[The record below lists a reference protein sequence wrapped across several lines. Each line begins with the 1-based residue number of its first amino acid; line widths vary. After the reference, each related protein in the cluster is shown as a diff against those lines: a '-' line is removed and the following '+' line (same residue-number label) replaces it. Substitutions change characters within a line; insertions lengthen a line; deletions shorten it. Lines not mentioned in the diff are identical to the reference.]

1 MTAKIS
7 RRELIQKS
15 LFGFGALSLSV
26 GFTGCNDSSDQETA
40 TLQVNFEH
48 GVASGDPLQ
57 DRVILWTRLTPS
69 DSSARLQVTWEIA
82 LDQQFKQII
91 KTDKVTTA
99 AAQDF
104 TVKVDAIGLKPN
116 QSYFYRFSFGDK
128 ISPIGQTKTLP
139 TSTSKVSFAVC
150 SCSNYPAG
158 YFYVYREMAK
168 QDVDVVI
175 HLGDYIYE
183 YGADGYAAEDAAK
196 LGRTLAADNDK
207 EIIKLDDYRKR
218 YALYRKDKDLQSL
231 HHRHP
236 FIVIWDDHELAND
249 AWREGAENHTE
260 ETANAKNE
268 GKFSERKLAALQAYF
283 EWMPIR
289 PVDNQ
294 HIKIYRQ
301 FNFGGLVNLMMLDTR
316 IIARDEQLEYG
327 KFINPMTGKLDA
339 VAFQAALFNS
349 TRTIMGETQREWLL
363 GNKEKNIVG
372 VIQSSNATWDVLGQ
386 QILMTKMFVPAELL
400 QALAEI
406 TAGNPSLDT
415 LNKMNAQITELVKL
429 KLRLIQG
436 DPTLT
441 AQDKAR
447 VLTVAPYNLD
457 AWDGYFAERE
467 IVYGTLAQLKKKV
480 VVLAGDTHN
489 AWSSNLYSKDG
500 VFVGVELATSS
511 VSSPGL
517 EKYLNIPLDQLQQ
530 FEFAFTTLID
540 ELNYCNLNQRGYL
553 IVQFDET
560 QVQSQWIYVDSIK
573 KPEYVID
580 KSRGYQLSLDNNLLP
595 VKTGQQVA

>member
-15 LFGFGALSLSV
+15 LFGFGALSLSA

-168 QDVDVVI
+168 QNVDVVI

-183 YGADGYAAEDAAK
+183 YGADGYATEDATK
-196 LGRTLAADNDK
+196 LGRTLPADNNK

-218 YALYRKDKDLQSL
+218 YALYRKDKDLQAL

-249 AWREGAENHTE
+249 TWREGADNHTE

-289 PVDNQ
+289 PIDDQ

-301 FNFGGLVNLMMLDTR
+301 FDFGNLVQLTMLDTR
-316 IIARDEQLEYG
+316 IIARDKQLDYADY
-327 KFINPMTGKLDA
+327 MTANGLLNAAK
-339 VAFQAALFNS
+339 FQADLTNPA
-349 TRTIMGETQREWLL
+349 RTLMGYTQRDWLL
-363 GNKEKNIVG
+363 GKL
-372 VIQSSNATWDVLGQ
+372 QQSNATWNVLGQ
-386 QILMTKMFVPAELL
+386 QILMTKMLVPAELL
-400 QALAEI
+400 FALAEI
-406 TAGNPSLDT
+406 TAGHPSDET
-415 LNKMNAQITELVKL
+415 LEKMNAQITELITL
-429 KLRLIQG
+429 KFRLQKG

-441 AQDKAR
+441 PQEKAR
-447 VLTVAPYNLD
+447 VQTVAPYNLD

-467 IVYGTLAQLKKKV
+467 ILYGTLAQLNKKV

-500 VFVGVELATSS
+500 AFVGVELATSS

-517 EKYLNIPLDQLQQ
+517 EKYLDIPLAQLQQ

-573 KPEYVID
+573 KAEYVVD
-580 KSRGYQLSLDNNLLP
+580 TARQYQLSFDKNLLP
-595 VKTGQQVA
+595 VKTAQQVA

>member
-15 LFGFGALSLSV
+15 LFGFGALSLSA

-40 TLQVNFEH
+40 TLQVSFEH

-69 DSSARLQVTWEIA
+69 ESSARLQVTWEIA

-91 KTDKVTTA
+91 KTDKVTTTA
-99 AAQDF
+99 SQDF
-104 TVKVDAIGLKPN
+104 TVKVDATGLKPD
-116 QSYFYRFSFGDK
+116 QSYFYRFIFGDK
-128 ISPIGQTKTLP
+128 VSPVGQTKTLP
-139 TSTSKVSFAVC
+139 SSATKVSFAVC

-168 QDVDVVI
+168 QNVDVVI

-196 LGRTLAADNDK
+196 LGRTLAADNNK

-218 YALYRKDKDLQSL
+218 YALYRKDKDLQAL

-249 AWREGAENHTE
+249 AWREGAENHQP
-260 ETANAKNE
+260 NE
-268 GKFSERKLAALQAYF
+268 GSFLDRKLAALQAYF

-289 PVDNQ
+289 PVDDQ
-294 HIKIYRQ
+294 HTKIYRQ
-301 FNFGGLVNLMMLDTR
+301 FDFGNLVQLTMLDTR
-316 IIARDEQLEYG
+316 IIARDEQLDYANYMTANG
-327 KFINPMTGKLDA
+327 LDIAKFQADLTNPARTLMGYTQRDWLIGKL
-339 VAFQAALFNS
+339 QQS
-349 TRTIMGETQREWLL
+349 TANW
-363 GNKEKNIVG
+363 N
-372 VIQSSNATWDVLGQ
+372 VLGQ
-386 QILMTKMFVPAELL
+386 QILMTKMLVPAELL
-400 QALAEI
+400 LALAEI
-406 TAGNPSLDT
+406 TAGNPSADT
-415 LNKMNAQITELVKL
+415 LNKMNAQITELVTL
-429 KLRLIQG
+429 KVRLQKG

-441 AQDKAR
+441 AQEKAR

-467 IVYGTLAQLKKKV
+467 IVYAALAQLKKKV

-500 VFVGVELATSS
+500 AFVGVELATSS

-517 EKYLNIPLDQLQQ
+517 EKYLNIPLAQLQQ

-553 IVQFDET
+553 IVQFDAA

-580 KSRGYQLSLDNNLLP
+580 QSRGYQLSLDKNLLP

>member
-15 LFGFGALSLSV
+15 LFGFGALSLTA
-26 GFTGCNDSSDQETA
+26 GLTGCNDSSEQETA
-40 TLQVNFEH
+40 ALQVNFDH

-57 DRVILWTRLTPS
+57 DRVILWTRLTPN

-82 LDQQFKQII
+82 LDQKFKQIVN
-91 KTDKVTTA
+91 TNKVITA

-104 TVKVDAIGLKPN
+104 TVKVDATGLKPN
-116 QSYFYRFSFGDK
+116 QSYFYRFIFGDK

-150 SCSNYPAG
+150 SCSYYTVG
-158 YFYVYREMAK
+158 YFHVYREMAK
-168 QDVDVVI
+168 QNVDLVI

-183 YGADGYAAEDAAK
+183 YGTDGYAKDEAVRK
-196 LGRTLAADNDK
+196 LEADNNT
-207 EIIKLDDYRKR
+207 EILKLDDYRKR
-218 YALYRKDKDLQSL
+218 YALYRKDKDLQAL

-249 AWREGAENHTE
+249 AWREGAENHQS
-260 ETANAKNE
+260 NE
-268 GKFSERKLAALQAYF
+268 GPFLDRKLAALQAYF

-289 PVDNQ
+289 PVDDQ
-294 HIKIYRQ
+294 HTKIYRQ
-301 FNFGGLVNLMMLDTR
+301 FDFGNLVQLTMLDTR
-316 IIARDEQLEYG
+316 IIARDEQLDYAKYMTANG
-327 KFINPMTGKLDA
+327 LDIAKFQADLTNPARTLMGYTQRDWLIGKL
-339 VAFQAALFNS
+339 QQS
-349 TRTIMGETQREWLL
+349 TANW
-363 GNKEKNIVG
+363 N
-372 VIQSSNATWDVLGQ
+372 VLGQ
-386 QILMTKMFVPAELL
+386 QILMTKMLVPAELL
-400 QALAEI
+400 LALAEI
-406 TAGNPSLDT
+406 TAGNPSADT
-415 LNKMNAQITELVKL
+415 LNKMNVQITELVTL
-429 KLRLIQG
+429 KIRLQKG

-441 AQDKAR
+441 AQEKAR

-467 IVYGTLAQLKKKV
+467 ILYGTLAQLKKKV

-500 VFVGVELATSS
+500 AFVGVELATSS

-517 EKYLNIPLDQLQQ
+517 EKYLDIPLAQLQQ

-540 ELNYCNLNQRGYL
+540 ELSYCNLNQRGYL

-560 QVQSQWIYVDSIK
+560 QVQSQWIFVDSIK
-573 KPEYVID
+573 KPEYAID
-580 KSRGYQLSLDNNLLP
+580 TVRGHQLSLDKNLIP
-595 VKTGQQVA
+595 VKAGQQVA

>member
-15 LFGFGALSLSV
+15 LFGFGALSLSA

-40 TLQVNFEH
+40 ALQVNFEH

-57 DRVILWTRLTPS
+57 DRVILWTRLTPN
-69 DSSARLQVTWEIA
+69 DRSAHLQVTWEIA

-91 KTDKVTTA
+91 KTDKVTTTA
-99 AAQDF
+99 TYDF
-104 TVKVDAIGLKPN
+104 TVKVDATGLKPD
-116 QSYFYRFSFGDK
+116 QSYFYRFIFGDK
-128 ISPIGQTKTLP
+128 VSPVGQTKTLP
-139 TSTSKVSFAVC
+139 SSATKVSFAVC
-150 SCSNYPAG
+150 SCSYYPMG
-158 YFYVYREMAK
+158 YFHVYREMAK
-168 QDVDVVI
+168 QNVDVVI

-183 YGADGYAAEDAAK
+183 YDADGYAADEAVRK
-196 LGRTLAADNDK
+196 LEADNNT

-218 YALYRKDKDLQSL
+218 YALYRKDKDLQAL

-249 AWREGAENHTE
+249 AWRDGAENHTE
-260 ETANAKNE
+260 ETSEAENE
-268 GKFSERKLAALQAYF
+268 GKFLERKLAALQAYF

-289 PVDNQ
+289 PVDDQ
-294 HIKIYRQ
+294 HTKIYRQ
-301 FNFGGLVNLMMLDTR
+301 FDFGGLVNLMMLDTR
-316 IIARDEQLEYG
+316 IIARDKQLDYA
-327 KFINPMTGKLDA
+327 NYMTANGLDIA
-339 VAFQAALFNS
+339 KFQADLTNPA
-349 TRTIMGETQREWLL
+349 RTLMGETQREWLL
-363 GNKEKNIVG
+363 GSKEKNIVG
-372 VIQSSNATWDVLGQ
+372 VLQSSTATWDVLGQ
-386 QILMTKMFVPAELL
+386 QILMTKMLVPAELL
-400 QALAEI
+400 FALAEI
-406 TAGNPSLDT
+406 TAGHPSDET
-415 LNKMNAQITELVKL
+415 LEKMNAQITELITL
-429 KLRLIQG
+429 KFRLQKG
-436 DPTLT
+436 DPSLT
-441 AQDKAR
+441 AQEKAR

-467 IVYGTLAQLKKKV
+467 IVYGALAQLKKKV

-500 VFVGVELATSS
+500 AFVGVELATSS

-517 EKYLNIPLDQLQQ
+517 EKYLNIPLAQLQQ

-553 IVQFDET
+553 VVQFDAA

-573 KPEYVID
+573 KPVYVID
-580 KSRGYQLSLDNNLLP
+580 QTRGYQLSLDKNLLP